1 MNAAAGDAPDQIR
14 LLGLRAFGHHGVFA
28 HERVDG
34 QEFVAD
40 VTVHLDLRAAAA
52 ADDLA
57 ATVSYADVAADVV
70 ALLAGEPVDLLETL
84 AERIADVI
92 LARPPV
98 RAVDVTVH
106 KPQAPITVPFDD
118 VQVRIRRAAG
128 DGGREA
134 GGTRDGAGDARGEAG
149 SACSETGR
157 TTTGGAT
164 APDLG
169 RRPEHPQRAV
179 LALGANLGDAVAT
192 LRAAV
197 GSLARAEGL
206 RVTGVSPLAR
216 TAPVLAPGQDPQP
229 DYLNAVVI
237 ATTTLAPLELL
248 ALAHRIEAEHG
259 RRRDERWGARTLDV
273 DLVAV
278 GDAVVATP
286 ELTLPH
292 PRAHERAFV
301 LLPWARTDPAA
312 VLPGPAGGLVAA
324 LAAGAADRATLRWTL
339 ADWLTVAGPGEE
351 PGAGPVPVPGEEPGA
366 GLVPVPGAPGPAA
379 DGTGRP

>member
-1 MNAAAGDAPDQIR
+1 MNAAASDTPDQIR
-14 LLGLRAFGHHGVFA
+14 LVGLRAFGHHGVFA

-40 VTVHLDLRAAAA
+40 VAVHLGLRAAAA

-92 LARPPV
+92 LARPAV

-118 VQVRIRRAAG
+118 VQVRIRRS
-128 DGGREA
+128 
-134 GGTRDGAGDARGEAG
+134 AGDARGGAAG
-149 SACSETGR
+149 TRDGTAG
-157 TTTGGAT
+157 TTTDGT
-164 APDLG
+164 AAADLG
-169 RRPEHPQRAV
+169 RRPEHPQRAI
-179 LALGANLGDAVAT
+179 LALGANLGEAVAT

-229 DYLNAVVI
+229 DYLNAVVV

-278 GDAVVATP
+278 GDAVAATP

-312 VLPGPAGGLVAA
+312 VLPGPEGGLVAA
-324 LAAGAADRATLRWTL
+324 LAAGAADRATVRWTV
-339 ADWLTVAGPGEE
+339 ADWLTA
-351 PGAGPVPVPGEEPGA
+351 AVPGEESGTGAVPAPGA
-366 GLVPVPGAPGPAA
+366 PGPAADRTGAPGPAA